1 MTTTR
6 SLHQTDLAVPVA
18 NDVAAG
24 ALRASVHT
32 FPRCRRSSPRRNGN
46 AETMI
51 FVEEGIIELSINGM
65 DGYLSQG
72 EFARVAPGAHF
83 AFRNK
88 NDVAGPRPQRPGG
101 PHRAH
106 AARDRR
112 QRERSLMMRC
122 RRADDPPRRLWLT
135 PLT

>member
-1 MTTTR
+1 
-6 SLHQTDLAVPVA
+6 
-18 NDVAAG
+18 
-24 ALRASVHT
+24 
-32 FPRCRRSSPRRNGN
+32 
-46 AETMI
+46 MI
-51 FVEEGIIELSINGM
+51 FVEEGIIELSINGIE
-65 DGYLSQG
+65 GYLSQG

-106 AARDRR
+106 AARDRG
-112 QRERSLMMRC
+112 QRERSLIGEVPAQRMIRT
-122 RRADDPPRRLWLT
+122 RRLLST